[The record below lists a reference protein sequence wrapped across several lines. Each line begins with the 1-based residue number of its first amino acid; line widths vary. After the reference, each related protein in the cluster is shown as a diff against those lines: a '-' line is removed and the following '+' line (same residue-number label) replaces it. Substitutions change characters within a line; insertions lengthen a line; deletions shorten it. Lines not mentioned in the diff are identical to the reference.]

1 MSNVTVFVG
10 LDYHQAFV
18 QMCVMDAGGTIVMN
32 RKCAN
37 SASALVEAV
46 TAQSAGAS
54 VAAAIESCCGAPDL
68 AEELVAA
75 GWQVSLAHA
84 TYVHKLKQ
92 SPDKTDWSD
101 ARLLADLLR
110 VGYLP
115 RVWLPPTGLR
125 QLRHVIRHRQQLAQA
140 RRAAKLRVTA
150 LLRAERVEFSG
161 SRWTKSWIA
170 AVRTCDGLGEQ
181 GRWVVNQLLDEIVHR
196 QGQIDQTEVR
206 LEQLTAHDPFV
217 TTLRAMNGIGLV
229 TAVTLRAELGT
240 MSRFRSGKQAARFC
254 GLTPRNASS
263 GLKQADA
270 GLIRA
275 GNSALRAVLI
285 EAAHRLIRFDPR
297 WSALGLSLKARGK
310 PGSVTAAA
318 VANRWVRWLY
328 HQLRPLA
335 A

>member
-1 MSNVTVFVG
+1 MTSLTVFVG
-10 LDYHQAFV
+10 LDYHQGFV
-18 QMCVMDAGGTIVMN
+18 QVCVMDSGGALLMN
-32 RKCAN
+32 RKCVN
-37 SASALVEAV
+37 STAALVEAV
-46 TAQSAGAS
+46 KPYGTT

-75 GWQVSLAHA
+75 GGQVSLAHA

-125 QLRHVIRHRQQLAQA
+125 QLRQVVRHRQQLAQA

-150 LLRAERVEFSG
+150 LLRAERIEFTG
-161 SRWTKSWIA
+161 SRWTKSWIS
-170 AVRTCDGLGEQ
+170 AVRNCDGLGEQ
-181 GRWVVNQLLDEIVHR
+181 GRWVVTPLLDEIIHR
-196 QGQIDQTEVR
+196 QQQIDQTETR
-206 LEQLTAHDPFV
+206 LEQLTQNDPFV
-217 TTLRAMNGIGLV
+217 TTLRAMTGIGLV

-270 GLIRA
+270 GLIKA
-275 GNSALRAVLI
+275 GNGALRAVLI

-297 WSALGLSLKARGK
+297 WSALGRSLRLRGK

-318 VANRWVRWLY
+318 VAIANRWVRWLY

-335 A
+335 V